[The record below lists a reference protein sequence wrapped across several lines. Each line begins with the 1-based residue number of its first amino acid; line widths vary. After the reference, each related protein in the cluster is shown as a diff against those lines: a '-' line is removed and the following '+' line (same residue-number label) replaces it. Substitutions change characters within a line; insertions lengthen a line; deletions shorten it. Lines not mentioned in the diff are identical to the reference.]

1 MASLR
6 LDNTRKAVKTWDEAV
21 PVDLNDRA
29 RAVMDAALEICIM
42 GMWIG
47 FKLLELSASHC

>member
-29 RAVMDAALEICIM
+29 RAVMDVALEICIM